1 MNSIPQLGGR
11 LSRNASPA
19 YKSNGLSATSTVIW
33 VPDGKLT
40 TMDWGPWP
48 VDMKAARHQ
57 QGERQ
62 GDEDANPS
70 RLSLLHRC
78 TTTGYTRDLIVQLD
92 RREPPPATTGEAQ
105 R

>member
-40 TMDWGPWP
+40 TMDSGPWP
-48 VDMKAARHQ
+48 VDMK
-57 QGERQ
+57 
-62 GDEDANPS
+62 
-70 RLSLLHRC
+70 
-78 TTTGYTRDLIVQLD
+78 
-92 RREPPPATTGEAQ
+92 
-105 R
+105 